1 MPISGEVHPA
11 IFEETMRKFNYRA
24 PAELFTG
31 RSMRGARPM
40 RYHRFDSGADAIR
53 FAVETLSADQL
64 LATVLKVDEERYR
77 HGEIRALYESPAYPH
92 KRPRD
97 IEAKAT
103 AEAKKPAK
111 SRASSRKP
119 ALKSKSAA

>member
-1 MPISGEVHPA
+1 
-11 IFEETMRKFNYRA
+11 MRKFNYRA

-97 IEAKAT
+97 TEAKAG
-103 AEAKKPAK
+103 AEAKKPAAMKSAK
-111 SRASSRKP
+111 SRSATRKT
-119 ALKSKSAA
+119 AVKSKSAA

>member
-1 MPISGEVHPA
+1 
-11 IFEETMRKFNYRA
+11 MRKFNYRA

-97 IEAKAT
+97 TEAKAA
-103 AEAKKPAK
+103 AETKKPALKSAK

-119 ALKSKSAA
+119 AVKSKSAA